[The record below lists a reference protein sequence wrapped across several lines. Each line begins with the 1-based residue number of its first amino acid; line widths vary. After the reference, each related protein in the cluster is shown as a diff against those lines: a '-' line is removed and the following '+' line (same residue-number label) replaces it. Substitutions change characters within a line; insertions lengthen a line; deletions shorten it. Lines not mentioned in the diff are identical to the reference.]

1 MEFKDKV
8 ALVTGAGS
16 SIGRSC
22 ALMFASEGANV
33 IVSDYNDNSGKE
45 TVALIQAENGKAH
58 FIQTDVS
65 KWEDMEALHLEIKE
79 KFGSIDIAI
88 NNAGI
93 GGIPAWTID
102 TSIEEWDRIMAT
114 NSSSVFYGMKL
125 QIAMMLKQ
133 GGGIIVNTA
142 SIAGLRGLPRSI
154 AYSASKHAVVGMTKT
169 ASMEYG
175 KKNIRINAVCPAFTV
190 TQLFNPELMDSFS
203 AGLSDKLKKAIP
215 INRFADVEEIANS
228 ILWLCSEKASF
239 VHGLALP
246 VDGGLTA

>member
-1 MEFKDKV
+1 MKFKDKL

-16 SIGRSC
+16 GIGRSC
-22 ALMFASEGANV
+22 ALLFALEGANV
-33 IVSDYNDNSGKE
+33 IVSDFNEKSGLE
-45 TVALIQAENGKAH
+45 TVALIQAENGIAH
-58 FIQTDVS
+58 FIQADVS
-65 KWEDMEALHLEIKE
+65 KWPDMEALHQEIKE
-79 KFGSIDIAI
+79 KFGVIDIAI

-93 GGIPAWTID
+93 AGTPALTAD
-102 TSIEEWDRIMAT
+102 TALEEWERIMAT
-114 NSSSVFYGMKL
+114 NSTSVFYGMKL

-154 AYSASKHAVVGMTKT
+154 AYTASKHAVVGMTKT

-203 AGLSDKLKKAIP
+203 AGLSDKLKKSIP
-215 INRFADVEEIANS
+215 INRFADVDEIANS